1 MKYRTKLAG
10 DGEDK
15 DVFAGVASNGAVP
28 EGIAVFDDR
37 NGSDDFSG
45 PDDPDD
51 TESDWDLDNVED
63 AGDADNTRIA
73 GAVDVKYMKCFIC
86 DDNGG
91 GGRLDSWLTARD
103 SDFTR
108 SRIQNLIEEGLVLV
122 NGNLSDKKSKV
133 KQGDRVTVQIP
144 EPTIL
149 EAVAEDIP
157 LTVCYEDDDIIV
169 VNKPRGM
176 VVHPAQ
182 GNYTGTLVNALL
194 SHCAGNLSDIN
205 GVIRPGIVH
214 RLDKDTSGLIVAAK
228 NNDAHVK
235 LSEEFQH
242 RRVRKIYNAVVVG
255 GDLPERGRIDLPIGR
270 HPTDRKRMAVR
281 ESGGR
286 DSISLFRVVDRFDGT
301 FTWLEVEILTGRTH
315 QIRVHT
321 AYIGHPVLGDAVYG
335 KPLKK
340 SVADLDAETQILH
353 ATQLHLTHPRTGE
366 TMVFQSPL
374 PEYFIRVV
382 EQLRQ
387 R

>member
-1 MKYRTKLAG
+1 MKYRTKQTG
-10 DGEDK
+10 DGE
-15 DVFAGVASNGAVP
+15 VF
-28 EGIAVFDDR
+28 
-37 NGSDDFSG
+37 
-45 PDDPDD
+45 
-51 TESDWDLDNVED
+51 ED
-63 AGDADNTRIA
+63 AEAFEDAEEFEDAENPGNLHIDD
-73 GAVDVKYMKCFIC
+73 AVDIKCLKCFIC
-86 DDNGG
+86 DDSSG
-91 GGRLDSWLTARD
+91 GGRLDSWLTAQD
-103 SDFTR
+103 SGFTR

-144 EPTIL
+144 EPRIL

-157 LTVCYEDDDIIV
+157 LTICYEDDDIIV
-169 VNKPRGM
+169 VDKPRGM

-194 SHCAGNLSDIN
+194 SHCAGHLSDIN

-228 NNDAHVK
+228 NNDAHIK
-235 LSEEFQH
+235 LSEAFQH
-242 RRVRKIYNAVVVG
+242 RRVRKIYNAIVVG

-270 HPTDRKRMAVR
+270 HPTDRKKMAVR

-286 DSISLFRVVDRFDGT
+286 DSVSLFQVVDRFDGR

-321 AYIGHPVLGDAVYG
+321 AYIGHPVLGDTVYG
-335 KPLKK
+335 KTLKK
-340 SVADLDAETQILH
+340 SAADLDAETQILH

-366 TMVFQSPL
+366 MMVFQSPL
-374 PEYFIRVV
+374 PEYFTKVV
-382 EQLRQ
+382 AQLRQ